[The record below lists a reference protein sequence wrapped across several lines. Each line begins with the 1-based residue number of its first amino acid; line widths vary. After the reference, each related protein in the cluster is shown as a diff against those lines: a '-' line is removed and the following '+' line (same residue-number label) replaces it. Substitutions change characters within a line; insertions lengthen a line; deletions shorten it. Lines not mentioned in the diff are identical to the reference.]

1 MTRGGYYPIFLD
13 VNGRRCVVVG
23 GGLVAQR
30 KITTLLASGAR
41 VTVVSPSVTRRLAG
55 YARQGRIRHVAR
67 RFKSCD
73 LDDAWLV
80 VAATDDQ
87 PVNELV
93 SRAAAARRIF
103 ANVVDQKPLCTFI
116 APSIVRRGELTIA
129 ISTAGGSPALAKK
142 LRRDLTRTIG
152 ADYAKMLQLLKRLR
166 GVAKETLPTYNDRK
180 RYFDRLVQQGRV
192 FRLVRR
198 GRIASARREAL
209 ATLKHAAGKN
219 GSS

>member
-13 VNGRRCVVVG
+13 VNGRRCLVVG
-23 GGLVAQR
+23 GGLIAQR
-30 KITTLLASGAR
+30 KVAALLAHGAR

-55 YARQGRIRHVAR
+55 YARQARIRHIAR

-129 ISTAGGSPALAKK
+129 ISTGGGSPALAKH

-180 RYFDRLVQQGRV
+180 RYFDRLVQGEV
-192 FRLVRR
+192 FALVRQAQPAR
-198 GRIASARREAL
+198 ARRTAWAL
-209 ATLKHAAGKN
+209 LNDAAHRNGTHA
-219 GSS
+219 

>member
-13 VNGRRCVVVG
+13 VNGRQCVVVG
-23 GGLVAQR
+23 GGLIAQR
-30 KITTLLASGAR
+30 KVATLLAHGAR

-55 YARQGRIRHVAR
+55 YARQDRIHHVAR
-67 RFKSCD
+67 RFKPSD

-129 ISTAGGSPALAKK
+129 ISTGGGSPALAKH

-180 RYFDRLVQQGRV
+180 RYFDRLVQQGRI

-209 ATLKHAAGKN
+209 MLLRNVSNNHQ
-219 GSS
+219 